1 LWKSPGIHARSDLGG
16 RFQSMIRAKKS
27 LGQNFLIDGRVVN
40 RIIQTVSPLTSDVI
54 IEIGPGTGA
63 LTVPLARQAGFLVA
77 IEADARLVNR
87 LQSLIESSNA
97 RIVGADALSVD
108 WDSLIDSALAE
119 YGELSRGESLKYPY
133 VTTEAI
139 GPPMEIATGQ
149 RTSDVSPRMRV
160 VANLPYYIST
170 AILQILLEHKSRFHD
185 FTLML
190 QDEVVDRI
198 ASGPGSGEYG
208 YLSVLAQYYCE
219 VEKLFE
225 VPAASFK
232 PAPKVQSAV
241 VQLTVRDTPPILVE
255 DEARFFSLIKVC
267 FAQRRKTLL
276 NNLKAASPALR
287 LPTGLS
293 DADSLPHPPL
303 EATDIGT
310 ISSTGGI
317 ESALLQAGIDPRRR
331 AETFSLDEF
340 ASIYA
345 AVCSGRS

>member
-1 LWKSPGIHARSDLGG
+1 
-16 RFQSMIRAKKS
+16 MIRAKKS
-27 LGQNFLIDGRVVN
+27 LGQNFLIDSRVVN

-54 IEIGPGTGA
+54 IEVGPGTGA
-63 LTVPLARQAGFLVA
+63 LTIPLARQAGFLVA

-97 RIVGADALSVD
+97 RIVQADALSVD

-119 YGELSRGESLKYPY
+119 YRELALREPLDHPNTKTHGAGSPN
-133 VTTEAI
+133 
-139 GPPMEIATGQ
+139 EIATDQPPSGI
-149 RTSDVSPRMRV
+149 SPRVRV

-170 AILQILLEHKSRFHD
+170 AILQILLEHHGRFHD

-198 ASGPGSGEYG
+198 ASGPDSREYG
-208 YLSVLAQYYCE
+208 YLSVLAQYYCK

-241 VQLTVRDTPPILVE
+241 VRLTVRDTPLILVE
-255 DEARFFSLIKVC
+255 DESRFFSLIRAC

-276 NNLKAASPALR
+276 NNLKAAGLALR
-287 LPTGLS
+287 LPTSLS
-293 DADSLPHPPL
+293 EADSLPHPQL
-303 EATDIGT
+303 EATDST
-310 ISSTGGI
+310 AISSTGGI
-317 ESALLQAGIDPRRR
+317 ESALRQAGIDPRRR

-345 AVCSGRS
+345 ALFASWS